1 MKRIFIVCIVLICMI
16 SGCSDKFDV
25 SFINNTPDA
34 ITLSILW
41 PGDNNRQL
49 ITIGG
54 NSTSKVSSSM
64 YPIDAYVVNNDQNLM
79 RDNAYAVEMIDF
91 RCAISTQNPNVW
103 TVKNQLSDAQ
113 LSGDERL
120 FLAEKN
126 NLIGRYVIPDKLTTI
141 EITNNESI
149 FEIELYE
156 TISPEFILTDSDGN
170 EKTELNGYPVNL
182 ETDGNTIYII

>member
-1 MKRIFIVCIVLICMI
+1 MRKILFVCFSILFVALSAAGESIYIADEQAAVTTEGATSVESSAEEAADTAVVKKRNVIQKVLDYF
-16 SGCSDKFDV
+16 GNANKERPDKKFDV

-120 FLAEKN
+120 FLAEK
-126 NLIGRYVIPDKLTTI
+126 TI
-141 EITNNESI
+141 
-149 FEIELYE
+149 L
-156 TISPEFILTDSDGN
+156 
-170 EKTELNGYPVNL
+170 
-182 ETDGNTIYII
+182 